1 VAMGPLRVMM
11 LGGLMGVMA
20 LNPLVSC
27 PDRDERSVRGP
38 SQRETTEQQA
48 QK

>member
-27 PDRDERSVRGP
+27 PDWDERSVRGP
-38 SQRETTEQQA
+38 SQRESTEQQA

>member
-1 VAMGPLRVMM
+1 MAVGPLRVMM

-20 LNPLVSC
+20 LNPLVSGA
-27 PDRDERSVRGP
+27 DRDQRSVRGP
-38 SQRETTEQQA
+38 SQRESTEQQA